1 MPDLA
6 QVRPEH
12 QGSSSRKRFVYH
24 SAHLAR
30 QFVRGEMD
38 MCVTETFFLRDDQI
52 LRKTLTCAGY
62 LRELICKEISFS
74 RPERHFL

>member
-1 MPDLA
+1 MHRSDPSTGIF
-6 QVRPEH
+6 QPETFAY
-12 QGSSSRKRFVYH
+12 RFSH
-24 SAHLAR
+24 SAR